1 MDIQLVAEK
10 LLNFCEEKYPDL
22 DWNCDFTD
30 DYNKVIRSSYLDK
43 YGKIWLDGSLECV
56 VWLDGSLECVR
67 WQDNRI
73 GSFKIWINSPIEDMS
88 SRYKDTIVFEN
99 LAYYR
104 YKLWSAEQWVLVS
117 QYRKVMLDIFNF
129 ILDEI
134 QE

>member
-1 MDIQLVAEK
+1 MDIQQIAEK
-10 LLNFCEEKYPDL
+10 IFNFCKEKYPDL

-30 DYNKVIRSSYLDK
+30 NDY
-43 YGKIWLDGSLECV
+43 KIIQCLTFSDDNIEIKHGIWAGLDGQLKYAE
-56 VWLDGSLECVR
+56 
-67 WQDNRI
+67 WQDNQI
-73 GSFKIWINSPIEDMS
+73 GKFKIWINPPIEDMS
-88 SRYKDTIVFEN
+88 DRYEDTIAFED

-104 YKLWSAEQWVLVS
+104 YKLWSTEQWELVS

>member
-1 MDIQLVAEK
+1 MDIQQIAEK
-10 LLNFCEEKYPDL
+10 ILEFCKEKYPDL
-22 DWNCDFTD
+22 EWNFDFTD
-30 DYNKVIRSSYLDK
+30 NYCKVIRLTSFDDNTE
-43 YGKIWLDGSLECV
+43 IWLDAQLNHIQFY
-56 VWLDGSLECVR
+56 R
-67 WQDNRI
+67 IQWQDNLI
-73 GSFKIWINSPIEDMS
+73 GSFVIWINPPIEDMS
-88 SRYKDTIVFEN
+88 DRYEDTIAFEN

>member
-10 LLNFCEEKYPDL
+10 IFNFCKEKYPDL
-22 DWNCDFTD
+22 DWNFDFTD
-30 DYNKVIRSSYLDK
+30 NVIQCLTFSNDNIEIK
-43 YGKIWLDGSLECV
+43 YGIWAGLDGRLKCV
-56 VWLDGSLECVR
+56 Q
-67 WQDNRI
+67 WQDNLI
-73 GSFKIWINSPIEDMS
+73 GRFKIWINPPTEFCHDPYEDI
-88 SRYKDTIVFEN
+88 IVFEN

-104 YKLWSAEQWVLVS
+104 HELWSAEHWKLVS